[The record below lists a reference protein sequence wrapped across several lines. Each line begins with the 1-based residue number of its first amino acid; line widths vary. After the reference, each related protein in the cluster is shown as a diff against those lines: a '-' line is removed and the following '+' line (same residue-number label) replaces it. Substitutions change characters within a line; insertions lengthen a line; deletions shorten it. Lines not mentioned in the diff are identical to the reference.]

1 MYPDEIITQ
10 FRQKYVNGQIKSTF
24 ISAILVGLL
33 SHGYMLANKL
43 PNYDDI
49 ACMINNYGT
58 GIESGRWMLSVLGTI
73 VRKTIGNYSIPWFNG
88 IISICIIAIAA
99 CVVTQTFE
107 IKDKV
112 LCVLVGGIMIS
123 IPAITGILF
132 FMYTSVYYCLSILAC
147 AVAVFCGKRYKYG
160 LFAGMVFLS
169 VSLGIYQAYLSF
181 GASLFLLLLIQKCLQ
196 EDAEWKDILGTA
208 CKYLLLLVGALLIYL
223 ICVRLFLWIK
233 GTQLLSYQGLD
244 KMGKINIRDIPQM
257 IGDAYKNY
265 IKLFYSEMY
274 GFNTYFVIRGG
285 ILLLHILS
293 VFIIM
298 WSIRKKGLLVIME
311 IILFTLLF
319 PLATNLIYI
328 MAPNTYVYS
337 IMVYSL
343 VTIYLASIVLMQF
356 ARLYLCENNRGW
368 CFLHWCGTLIVA
380 LIIFVQ
386 CQYNNVQYLAMTMQ
400 YEQAYSYMTTLVTR
414 IKSVQG
420 YDDSLKVAFI
430 GGGIEDST
438 FYCNDEFEDYNMGG
452 RSQTLINLY
461 SQKDFLKRYLG
472 YNQTVVEEQGGM
484 DDLLEVR
491 QMPSYPDDGSIKII
505 DNTVVVKL
513 RNKE

>member
-1 MYPDEIITQ
+1 
-10 FRQKYVNGQIKSTF
+10 
-24 ISAILVGLL
+24 
-33 SHGYMLANKL
+33 
-43 PNYDDI
+43 
-49 ACMINNYGT
+49 
-58 GIESGRWMLSVLGTI
+58 
-73 VRKTIGNYSIPWFNG
+73 
-88 IISICIIAIAA
+88 
-99 CVVTQTFE
+99 
-107 IKDKV
+107 
-112 LCVLVGGIMIS
+112 
-123 IPAITGILF
+123 
-132 FMYTSVYYCLSILAC
+132 
-147 AVAVFCGKRYKYG
+147 
-160 LFAGMVFLS
+160 
-169 VSLGIYQAYLSF
+169 
-181 GASLFLLLLIQKCLQ
+181 
-196 EDAEWKDILGTA
+196 
-208 CKYLLLLVGALLIYL
+208 
-223 ICVRLFLWIK
+223 
-233 GTQLLSYQGLD
+233 
-244 KMGKINIRDIPQM
+244 
-257 IGDAYKNY
+257 
-265 IKLFYSEMY
+265 
-274 GFNTYFVIRGG
+274 
-285 ILLLHILS
+285 
-293 VFIIM
+293 
-298 WSIRKKGLLVIME
+298 
-311 IILFTLLF
+311 
-319 PLATNLIYI
+319 